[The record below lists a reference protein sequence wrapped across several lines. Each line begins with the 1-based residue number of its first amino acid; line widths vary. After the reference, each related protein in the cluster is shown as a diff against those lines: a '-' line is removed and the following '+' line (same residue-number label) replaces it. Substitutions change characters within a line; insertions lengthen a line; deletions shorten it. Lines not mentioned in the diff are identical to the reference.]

1 MESGLH
7 FAYLGEIPLWSRY
20 NFLYT
25 ENNSIS
31 QEEFGDFLLI
41 ILDNLLKQE
50 NINIL
55 DDSEIDT
62 ISGGTNKFF
71 SKTMAVILGTLSIYT
86 GNISNQNIQAISNTK
101 TSNSMS
107 ISEVQDKIGNLSKE
121 EIEKIQKDLKKEIK
135 KHGLEKYLKIHKS
148 KDKNWQYVFNK
159 DGENTIT
166 LLTCLSEKATT
177 LDSTIDGYKI
187 TRVSDSFGHIKE
199 QFLLKETLKPYL
211 FAGALACTIILIPFI
226 GFMYDSGDPFGKKY
240 ESIFSNIK
248 SVNLEY
254 CTHISNNSFKNC
266 ANLEQVNLPMCEE
279 IGESAFYDCTN
290 LNKINLPN
298 CKIIKDSAFRNCIN
312 LTNVELPMCQE
323 IDSATFY
330 NCTKLNKINL
340 PNCKIIKE
348 YAFRDCTN
356 LTDIESPMCQEI
368 GIFTFYSCTK
378 LNNINLPNCKSIDNT
393 AFNNCVNLGQ
403 NRTEGKEKQKEK

>member
-1 MESGLH
+1 MNNTNNNIINALDKIIKNKNKLSEFL
-7 FAYLGEIPLWSRY
+7 LLKNIDDIY
-20 NFLYT
+20 NFLNRET
-25 ENNSIS
+25 VNNNIS

-71 SKTMAVILGTLSIYT
+71 SKTMATILGTLSMYT

-166 LLTCLSEKATT
+166 LLKCLSEKATT

-199 QFLLKETLKPYL
+199 QLQLKDTLLKYL
-211 FAGALACTIILIPFI
+211 LAVGFFVVCRPMLA
-226 GFMYDSGDPFGKKY
+226 FMYDYGTPLSGIYKDVFA
-240 ESIFSNIK
+240 NIK

-254 CTHISNNSFKNC
+254 CTHISKNSFRNC
-266 ANLEQVNLPMCEE
+266 KNLEYVNLPMCEE
-279 IGESAFYDCTN
+279 IGDSAFY
-290 LNKINLPN
+290 N
-298 CKIIKDSAFRNCIN
+298 CG
-312 LTNVELPMCQE
+312 
-323 IDSATFY
+323 
-330 NCTKLNKINL
+330 KLNKINL
-340 PNCKIIKE
+340 PTCKNIGKHSFADCNNLEQIDLPVCEEIGESAFENCNKLNKLNIPSCKKIDGYAAFDNCPSLDPKSKKKIIKIIS
-348 YAFRDCTN
+348 DSW
-356 LTDIESPMCQEI
+356 I
-368 GIFTFYSCTK
+368 
-378 LNNINLPNCKSIDNT
+378 
-393 AFNNCVNLGQ
+393 
-403 NRTEGKEKQKEK
+403 

>member
-1 MESGLH
+1 MNNTNNNIINALDKIIKNKNKLSEFL
-7 FAYLGEIPLWSRY
+7 LLKNIDEIY
-20 NFLYT
+20 NFLNRET
-25 ENNSIS
+25 ENNNIS

-71 SKTMAVILGTLSIYT
+71 SKTMATILGTLSMYT

-166 LLTCLSEKATT
+166 LLKCLSEKATT

-226 GFMYDSGDPFGKKY
+226 GFMYDAGDPFGKKY
-240 ESIFSNIK
+240 KSIFSNIK

-254 CTHISNNSFKNC
+254 CTHISRNSFKNC
-266 ANLEQVNLPMCEE
+266 KNLEYVNLPMCEE
-279 IGESAFYDCTN
+279 ISKSAFKNCN
-290 LNKINLPN
+290 KLSKINLPN
-298 CKIIKDSAFRNCIN
+298 CKNIGESSFDSCTNLEQIDLPVCEEIGESAFKNCN
-312 LTNVELPMCQE
+312 
-323 IDSATFY
+323 
-330 NCTKLNKINL
+330 KLNKINI
-340 PNCKIIKE
+340 PSCKKIDGCAAFDNCPSLDPKSKKKIIKIISDSW
-348 YAFRDCTN
+348 F
-356 LTDIESPMCQEI
+356 
-368 GIFTFYSCTK
+368 
-378 LNNINLPNCKSIDNT
+378 
-393 AFNNCVNLGQ
+393 
-403 NRTEGKEKQKEK
+403 